1 MASISTHM
9 FNHSTCGQAYLLSP
23 CVGVCVR
30 SVREAKEAAFPLET
44 VELRSTGQM
53 VTVFVFWNHVWKQRL
68 VCVGKTCEETG
79 TTAKIANIFQSRSL
93 PLLASQ
99 EGLSGQ
105 LKSAAMVDGGVVLA
119 GWTDRSEDFGEQE
132 PRDFFAVKL
141 DVEGSLVWRWKVRRL
156 VKAGSERDGCLTM
169 VHGTER

>member
-1 MASISTHM
+1 MRSGVSAVTLRRRLRAFCEGSKGGGVSPRDGGVKGQQPDGDRFLFFGTM
-9 FNHSTCGQAYLLSP
+9 FGSSGWFVLAKLAKKLVLLRKS
-23 CVGVCVR
+23 
-30 SVREAKEAAFPLET
+30 LDI
-44 VELRSTGQM
+44 L
-53 VTVFVFWNHVWKQRL
+53 
-68 VCVGKTCEETG
+68 
-79 TTAKIANIFQSRSL
+79 QSRSL

-132 PRDFFAVKL
+132 PRDFFAAKL

-156 VKAGSERDGCLTM
+156 VKAGSERDGCLAM

>member
-1 MASISTHM
+1 
-9 FNHSTCGQAYLLSP
+9 
-23 CVGVCVR
+23 
-30 SVREAKEAAFPLET
+30 
-44 VELRSTGQM
+44 M
-53 VTVFVFWNHVWKQRL
+53 VTVFCFL
-68 VCVGKTCEETG
+68 EPCLEAAVGLCWQNLRRNWYYCENRY
-79 TTAKIANIFQSRSL
+79 ILQSRSL

-132 PRDFFAVKL
+132 PRDFFAAKL

-156 VKAGSERDGCLTM
+156 VKAGSERDGCLAM